1 MLELLDLPEVN
12 RLLVLNAGGHGD
24 TLDDVVASFK
34 SSGVQQAVLSKTDE
48 AAKLGPAL
56 DACIRH
62 QLLLRGVTMGQKV
75 PEDWEAADANKLVRQ
90 SMRSPVKSAYDPKAS
105 DLGFFF
111 AQSSSSY
118 AGKLDA

>member
-1 MLELLDLPEVN
+1 
-12 RLLVLNAGGHGD
+12 
-24 TLDDVVASFK
+24 
-34 SSGVQQAVLSKTDE
+34 
-48 AAKLGPAL
+48 
-56 DACIRH
+56 
-62 QLLLRGVTMGQKV
+62 MGQKV
-75 PEDWEAADANKLVRQ
+75 PEDWEAADAGKLVRQ

>member
-1 MLELLDLPEVN
+1 MLEGA

-24 TLDDVVASFK
+24 TLDDVVSSFK
-34 SSGVQQAVLSKTDE
+34 SEGVQQAILSKTDE

-75 PEDWEAADANKLVRQ
+75 PEDWERADAARLVRQ
-90 SMRSPVKSAYDPKAS
+90 SMRAPAKSAFDPEAS

-111 AQSSSSY
+111 SQP
-118 AGKLDA
+118 GTDQMGRLDA